1 MSAQHTEPQSTGVAP
16 RPSFPR
22 GPLIA
27 AAVAIAVTIGGVAL
41 VQSMGIEPT
50 RPGGT
55 PQLSRDLRFEDTA
68 HGAIRISDVRT
79 GQLVAELE
87 PGTGGFVRATL
98 RGLARERR
106 RTSAPG
112 PESPFTLTA
121 WSGGQL
127 TLEDPA
133 TGRFVDLGAFGPTQ
147 VETFTAILLAP
158 GRISQGAASQSLAA
172 HGPTAPGGTPR

>member
-1 MSAQHTEPQSTGVAP
+1 MTMPAERRDTPQ

-22 GPLIA
+22 APLLA
-27 AAVAIAVTIGGVAL
+27 AAGVIAVTIGGVAMVRSL
-41 VQSMGIEPT
+41 GVEPT
-50 RPGGT
+50 RPVGT
-55 PQLSRDLRFEDTA
+55 AEITRVLRFEDTA
-68 HGAIRISDVRT
+68 HGAIRITDART
-79 GQLVAELE
+79 GQVVTELA

-106 RTSAPG
+106 RSSAPG

-127 TLEDPA
+127 TLEDPE

-158 GRISQGAASQSLAA
+158 GRMAQGTTSE
-172 HGPTAPGGTPR
+172 GGTPR

>member
-1 MSAQHTEPQSTGVAP
+1 MSAERPDSST
-16 RPSFPR
+16 RPGFPR
-22 GPLIA
+22 APLIA
-27 AAVAIAVTIGGVAL
+27 AAAAIAVTIGGVAII
-41 VQSMGIEPT
+41 QSMGVEPT

-55 PQLSRDLRFEDTA
+55 PQLSRDLRFEDTTY
-68 HGAIRISDVRT
+68 GAIRISDAKS
-79 GQLVAELE
+79 GQLVVELE

-158 GRISQGAASQSLAA
+158 GRLAQGTPPQSMAA
-172 HGPTAPGGTPR
+172 HAPTTPGGTPR